1 MQVFS
6 RRYLAATRAVEQ
18 KESGS
23 WKRGTEVVDQIR
35 DAGGRAPGL
44 SQRISMAGVVH
55 PAPCPTGMRRIPV
68 GVLMCGVHAR
78 TS

>member
-35 DAGGRAPGL
+35 EAGGRAPGL

-55 PAPCPTGMRRIPV
+55 PP
-68 GVLMCGVHAR
+68 HAR
-78 TS
+78 RG